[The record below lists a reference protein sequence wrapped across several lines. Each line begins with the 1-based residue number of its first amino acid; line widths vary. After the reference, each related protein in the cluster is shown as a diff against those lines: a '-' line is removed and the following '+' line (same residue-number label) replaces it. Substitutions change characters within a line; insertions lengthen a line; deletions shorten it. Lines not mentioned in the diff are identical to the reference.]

1 MSNQPPI
8 EVPQGAIRLNTDSQK
23 LEFFAQDRWYEI
35 ATENASGIGNRGFRV
50 SGTGA
55 GATLIETFNIT
66 SLGNSHDTGFD
77 LSTSRGAF
85 GCSASRTRAIIAGG
99 NAPGVSNSND
109 IQYFEMAALS
119 NTIDFG
125 DLTTTMAE
133 SGAHSNNVRFVIA
146 GAASN
151 ANNVINFL
159 TVASTGSAQD
169 FGDTLNNLSSVAAC
183 GSPTRAIWG
192 TGIGGSSPY
201 PALNLMEF
209 VTIASTGNSVDFGDL
224 TVARYSGS
232 AGSNSTRALFFM
244 GNAKTSPEAHSNV
257 IDFVTIAS
265 TGDAVDFGDSNLIDT
280 GGPTQGA
287 GVAASPNRIVFFG
300 GYRSGTDRTTEMQYV
315 NPTTKGD
322 STRFGDL
329 ETAQNSDGNG
339 LSSSHGGL

>member
-23 LEFFAQDRWYEI
+23 LEFFAQDRWFEM
-35 ATENASGIGNRGFRV
+35 ATEEASGLGRRGFRI

-55 GATLIETFNIT
+55 GATLIETFNIAT
-66 SLGNSHDTGFD
+66 LGGSFDAGID

-109 IQYFEMAALS
+109 IQYFEMTSLS

-125 DLTTTMAE
+125 DLTATMAE

-151 ANNVINFL
+151 AHNTINFL

-169 FGDTLNNLSSVAAC
+169 FGDTQVNLSSVAAC

-192 TGIGGSSPY
+192 TNISGSSPY
-201 PALNLMEF
+201 PSLNTMEF
-209 VTIASTGNSVDFGDL
+209 VTIASTGNSIDFGDL
-224 TVARYSGS
+224 TVARYSGG
-232 AGSNSTRALFFM
+232 AGSNNTRGLFFM
-244 GNAKTSPEAHSNV
+244 GNVGGGHTNT

-265 TGDAVDFGDSNLIDT
+265 TGNASDFGDSNMSAT

-329 ETAQNSDGNG
+329 ETAQNSDGNA

>member
-66 SLGNSHDTGFD
+66 TLGNSHDTAFD

-85 GCSASRTRAIIAGG
+85 GCSASRTRAVICGG
-99 NAPGVSNSND
+99 NAPGITGSNN
-109 IQYFEMAALS
+109 IQYFEMTSLS

-125 DLTTTMAE
+125 DLTYDAAE
-133 SGAHSNNVRFVIA
+133 AGAHSNNVRLVVT
-146 GAASN
+146 GAASHES
-151 ANNVINFL
+151 NVINFL

-169 FGDTLNNLSSVAAC
+169 FGDQGNSLSSVTSC
-183 GSPTRAIWG
+183 GSPTRALF
-192 TGIGGSSPY
+192 GGGVNPGGK
-201 PALNLMEF
+201 NIIEF

-224 TVARYSGS
+224 TVARYSAG
-232 AGSNSTRALFFM
+232 AGSNNTRGLFFM
-244 GNAKTSPEAHSNV
+244 GNAGSPTNQV
-257 IDFVTIAS
+257 NTIDFVTISS
-265 TGDAVDFGDSNLIDT
+265 TGNAQDFGDSNMNDT

-300 GYRSGTDRTTEMQYV
+300 GYITGGTDRTTEMEYV
-315 NPTTKGD
+315 NPTTRGN

-329 ETAQNSDGNG
+329 ETAQNSDGNA

>member
-1 MSNQPPI
+1 MANQPPI
-8 EVPQGAIRLNTDSQK
+8 EVPQGAIRFNTDSQK
-23 LEFFAQDRWYEI
+23 LEFYAQDQWHEM
-35 ATENASGIGNRGFRV
+35 ATEESGIGRKGFRV

-55 GATLIETFNIT
+55 GATLIETFNIAT
-66 SLGNSHDTGFD
+66 LGSSHDTGFD

-99 NAPGVSNSND
+99 NAPGVSRSND
-109 IQYFEMAALS
+109 IQYFEMTSLS

-125 DLTTTMAE
+125 DLTADMSE

-169 FGDTLNNLSSVAAC
+169 FGDATGTMSSVAGC

-192 TGIGGSSPY
+192 TNISGSSPY
-201 PALNLMEF
+201 APLNNIEF

-224 TVARYSGS
+224 TVTRYSGG
-232 AGSNSTRALFFM
+232 AGSNNTRGLFFM
-244 GNAKTSPEAHSNV
+244 GNTGSGHTNT

-265 TGDAVDFGDSNLIDT
+265 TGNAQDFGDSSMRDT

-300 GYRSGTDRTTEMQYV
+300 GYRSGTDRTTEMQVV
-315 NPTTKGD
+315 NPNTKGD

>member
-8 EVPQGAIRLNTDSQK
+8 EVPQGAIRLNTDSQR
-23 LEFFAQDRWYEI
+23 LEFFAQDRWYEM
-35 ATENASGIGNRGFRV
+35 ATENASIGNRGFRV

-66 SLGNSHDTGFD
+66 TLGNSHDTGFD

-133 SGAHSNNVRFVIA
+133 SGAHSNNVRFLIT
-146 GAASN
+146 GAASS

-169 FGDTLNNLSSVAAC
+169 FGDQGNSLSSVTSC
-183 GSPTRAIWG
+183 GSPTRALF
-192 TGIGGSSPY
+192 GGGVNPGVK
-201 PALNLMEF
+201 NIIEF

-224 TVARYSGS
+224 TVARYSAG
-232 AGSNSTRALFFM
+232 AGSNNTRGLFFM
-244 GNAKTSPEAHSNV
+244 GNAGSPTNQV
-257 IDFVTIAS
+257 NTIDFVTISS
-265 TGDAVDFGDSNLIDT
+265 TGNAQDFGDSNMNDT
-280 GGPTQGA
+280 GGPTQGP
-287 GVAASPNRIVFFG
+287 GVCASPNRIVFFG
-300 GYRSGTDRTTEMQYV
+300 GYITGGTDRTTEMQFV
-315 NPTTKGD
+315 NPTHKGD

>member
-23 LEFFAQDRWYEI
+23 LEFFAQDRWYEM
-35 ATENASGIGNRGFRV
+35 ATEQASGLGTRGFRV

-66 SLGNSHDTGFD
+66 TLGNSIDAGID

-99 NAPGVSNSND
+99 NAPGVSRSND

-125 DLTTTMAE
+125 DLTDNFSE
-133 SGAHSNNVRFVIA
+133 SGAHSNNVRFLIT
-146 GAASN
+146 GASSN

-169 FGDTLNNLSSVAAC
+169 FGDATGTMSSVAGC

-192 TGIGGSSPY
+192 TNISGSSPY
-201 PALNLMEF
+201 APLANIEF
-209 VTIASTGNSVDFGDL
+209 VTIASTGDSADFGDL
-224 TVARYSGS
+224 TVARYSGG
-232 AGSNSTRALFFM
+232 AGSNNTRGLFFM
-244 GNAKTSPEAHSNV
+244 GNAGSPANQV
-257 IDFVTIAS
+257 NTIDFVTIAS
-265 TGDAVDFGDSNLIDT
+265 TGNAQDFGDSTMNDT
-280 GGPTQGA
+280 GGATQGA
-287 GVAASPNRIVFFG
+287 GVCASPNRIVFFG
-300 GYRSGTDRTTEMQYV
+300 GYRTGGTDRTTEMQYV
-315 NPTTKGD
+315 NPTTKGN

-329 ETAQNSDGNG
+329 DTSQNSDGNG

>member
-1 MSNQPPI
+1 MSNKPPI
-8 EVPQGAIRLNTDSQK
+8 EVPQGAIRLNTDSQR
-23 LEFFAQDRWYEI
+23 LEFFAQDRWYEM
-35 ATENASGIGNRGFRV
+35 ATEEASGIGNRGFRV

-66 SLGNSHDTGFD
+66 TLGNSHDTGFD

-109 IQYFEMAALS
+109 IQYFEMTSLS

-125 DLTTTMAE
+125 DLTTIMAE
-133 SGAHSNNVRFVIA
+133 SGAHSNNVRFLIT
-146 GAASN
+146 GAASS

-169 FGDTLNNLSSVAAC
+169 FGDQGNSLSSVTSC
-183 GSPTRAIWG
+183 GSPTRALF
-192 TGIGGSSPY
+192 GGGVNPGVK
-201 PALNLMEF
+201 NIIEF

-224 TVARYSGS
+224 TVARYSAS
-232 AGSNSTRALFFM
+232 AGSNNTRGLFFM
-244 GNAKTSPEAHSNV
+244 GNAGSPTNQV
-257 IDFVTIAS
+257 NTIDFVTISS
-265 TGDAVDFGDSNLIDT
+265 TGNAQDFGDSNMSDT
-280 GGPTQGA
+280 GGPTQGP

-300 GYRSGTDRTTEMQYV
+300 GYITGGTDRTTEMQFV

-329 ETAQNSDGNG
+329 ETAQNSDGNA

>member
-8 EVPQGAIRLNTDSQK
+8 GAPQGAIRLNTDSQK
-23 LEFFAQDRWYEI
+23 LEFFAQDRWYEM
-35 ATENASGIGNRGFRV
+35 ATEEASGIGNRGFRV

-66 SLGNSHDTGFD
+66 TLGNSHDTGFD

-99 NAPGVSNSND
+99 NAPGVSRSND
-109 IQYFEMAALS
+109 IQYFEMTSLS
-119 NTIDFG
+119 NTIDFS
-125 DLTTTMAE
+125 DLTADMSE
-133 SGAHSNNVRFVIA
+133 SGAHSNNVRFLIT
-146 GAASN
+146 GASSN

-169 FGDTLNNLSSVAAC
+169 FGDVPNTVSSVAGC

-192 TGIGGSSPY
+192 TNISGSSPY
-201 PALNLMEF
+201 PALNNIEF
-209 VTIASTGNSVDFGDL
+209 VTIASTGNSLDFGDL
-224 TVARYSGS
+224 TVTRYSGG
-232 AGSNSTRALFFM
+232 AGSNNTRGLFFM
-244 GNAKTSPEAHSNV
+244 GNLSPGHTNT

-265 TGDAVDFGDSNLIDT
+265 TGNAQDFGDSSMSDT

-300 GYRSGTDRTTEMQYV
+300 GYRSGTDRTTEMQFV
-315 NPTTKGD
+315 NPNTKGD

>member
-1 MSNQPPI
+1 MSNKPPI
-8 EVPQGAIRLNTDSQK
+8 EVPQGAIRLNTDSQR
-23 LEFFAQDRWYEI
+23 LEFFAQDRWYEM
-35 ATENASGIGNRGFRV
+35 ATEEASGIGNRGFRI

-66 SLGNSHDTGFD
+66 TLGNSHDTGFD

-109 IQYFEMAALS
+109 IQYFEMTALS

-169 FGDTLNNLSSVAAC
+169 FGDTQNNLSSVAAC

-192 TGIGGSSPY
+192 SNYISQSV
-201 PALNLMEF
+201 NIMEF
-209 VTIASTGNSVDFGDL
+209 VTIASTGNSLDFGDL
-224 TVARYSGS
+224 TVARYSAG
-232 AGSNSTRALFFM
+232 AGSNNTRGLFFM
-244 GNAKTSPEAHSNV
+244 GNAGSPTNQV
-257 IDFVTIAS
+257 NTIDFVTIAS
-265 TGDAVDFGDSNLIDT
+265 TGNAQDFGDSSMSNT
-280 GGPTQGA
+280 GGPTQGP
-287 GVAASPNRIVFFG
+287 GICASPNRIVFFG
-300 GYRSGTDRTTEMQYV
+300 GYITGGTDRTTEMQFV
-315 NPTTKGD
+315 NPTHKGD

>member
-1 MSNQPPI
+1 MSNKPPI
-8 EVPQGAIRLNTDSQK
+8 EVPQGAIRLNTDSQR
-23 LEFFAQDRWYEI
+23 LEFFAQDRWYEM
-35 ATENASGIGNRGFRV
+35 ATEEASGIGNRGFRI

-66 SLGNSHDTGFD
+66 TLGNSHDTGFD

-109 IQYFEMAALS
+109 IQYFEMTSLS

-133 SGAHSNNVRFVIA
+133 SGAHSNNVRFLIT

-151 ANNVINFL
+151 ANNVINLL

-169 FGDTLNNLSSVAAC
+169 FGDATGTMSSVAGC

-192 TGIGGSSPY
+192 TNISGSSPY
-201 PALNLMEF
+201 APLANIEF
-209 VTIASTGNSVDFGDL
+209 VQIATQGDTADFGDL
-224 TVARYSGS
+224 TLARYSGG
-232 AGSNSTRALFFM
+232 AGSNNTRGLFFM
-244 GNAKTSPEAHSNV
+244 GNTGSGHTNI

-265 TGDAVDFGDSNLIDT
+265 TGTAQDFGDSSMKDT

-300 GYRSGTDRTTEMQYV
+300 GYRSGTDRTTEMQFV